1 LQLPCFAFSYLF
13 GFGNRA
19 VNELVTEI
27 LLYFAL
33 LYFLEKWQIQEIL
46 FILNKLPFTC
56 SVLLII
62 VCLLINH
69 LARHT
74 FATTTTLS
82 KGVPIETVSKM
93 LGHTNIKTTQ
103 IYARITN
110 EKIRRDMELL
120 SSKLDDM
127 EKITLKKQEL

>member
-1 LQLPCFAFSYLF
+1 MQLPCFAFSYLF

-46 FILNKLPFTC
+46 FILNKLRFTC
-56 SVLLII
+56 SALLII

-74 FATTTTLS
+74 FATTITLS
-82 KGVPIETVSKM
+82 QGVPIETVSKM

-103 IYARITN
+103 IYARITDN
-110 EKIRRDMELL
+110 KIGHDMGILSEKLKEMENTFQL
-120 SSKLDDM
+120 
-127 EKITLKKQEL
+127 

>member
-1 LQLPCFAFSYLF
+1 
-13 GFGNRA
+13 
-19 VNELVTEI
+19 LVTEI

-46 FILNKLPFTC
+46 FILNKLRFTC
-56 SVLLII
+56 SALLII

-69 LARHT
+69 IARHT

-103 IYARITN
+103 IYARVVN
-110 EKIRRDMELL
+110 EKISVDMQIL
-120 SSKLDDM
+120 SDKLDNM
-127 EKITLKKQEL
+127 EKVAQKKQEL